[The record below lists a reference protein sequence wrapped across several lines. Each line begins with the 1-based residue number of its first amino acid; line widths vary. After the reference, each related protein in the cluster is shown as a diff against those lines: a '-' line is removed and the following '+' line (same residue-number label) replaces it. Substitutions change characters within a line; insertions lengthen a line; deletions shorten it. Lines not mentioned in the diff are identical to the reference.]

1 MPLALSEE
9 VLPVLPEAETPAFP
23 AAVPFEDAGLEVPDA
38 AGFADPAAAADAAL
52 LADAEVPAALL
63 PVLEEAVPAEAGFPE
78 EALLPFPFTPVVK
91 SLSSMS
97 RSSKISSSSI

>member
-38 AGFADPAAAADAAL
+38 AGFAVPAEAVEAAVLPEAEAF
-52 LADAEVPAALL
+52 AEVLPALA
-63 PVLEEAVPAEAGFPE
+63 EAVPAEAGFAAE
-78 EALLPFPFTPVVK
+78 VLPFPFTPVVK